1 MNFSRYRY
9 LLNRVIANSL
19 LGATTL
25 TIASTAIAQGLEKAT
40 GVLQNLQTAL
50 TSIIPIC
57 ATILLLFI
65 GLAYAGRFLEKEA
78 AIRWAIGII
87 IAGSAVQITAMLF
100 T

>member
-1 MNFSRYRY
+1 MILSHYRY
-9 LLNRVIANSL
+9 LFNRISAHSM
-19 LGATTL
+19 LGAATL
-25 TIASTAIAQGLEKAT
+25 TLANAAIAQGLSKAT
-40 GVLQNLQTAL
+40 GVLQTLQNEL

>member
-1 MNFSRYRY
+1 MLLSRYRD
-9 LLNRVIANSL
+9 LLNRVSANSV
-19 LGATTL
+19 LGAATL
-25 TIASTAIAQGLEKAT
+25 TIANAALAQGLSKAT
-40 GVLQNLQTAL
+40 GVLQTLQTEL

-78 AIRWAIGII
+78 AVRWVIGII
-87 IAGSAVQITAMLF
+87 IAGSAVQITTMLF